1 MPRCPVRRLSV
12 KTSRGRPAG
21 VWLHNCRRA
30 GTGVGCR
37 RNTGKRGADVTDPH
51 DPGRNG
57 RRPAAGIPAWRPGM
71 AGLCL
76 LAAVASAA
84 AAPSATAAA
93 GDTALADRRISV
105 KWTVTWGGLP
115 IYRVRFRTDIADGR
129 YTAEFDARSTGV
141 VEALSKNRTFW
152 RSAGRVD
159 GAVMV
164 PETMHQRYLM
174 KRGGYRTVSMAW
186 TPAGDIAT
194 RIDPPEP
201 KSKRK
206 TVPAD
211 MQRGTV
217 DPLTALLNGLVVPRD
232 GPPCKYEASMFEGR
246 RRIDI
251 HLSFHRYGKALRVK
265 GHKLPRKATVCLLHA
280 KRVSGFR
287 TRHFKE
293 VPKLHPLKMWVVRLE
308 KAGIWLP
315 VEMALKTRYGIARAR
330 LSKLKIRKPG
340 D

>member
-1 MPRCPVRRLSV
+1 MPGRRL
-12 KTSRGRPAG
+12 
-21 VWLHNCRRA
+21 
-30 GTGVGCR
+30 
-37 RNTGKRGADVTDPH
+37 GA
-51 DPGRNG
+51 
-57 RRPAAGIPAWRPGM
+57 

-76 LAAVASAA
+76 LVAIPTAA
-84 AAPSATAAA
+84 AASATGAA
-93 GDTALADRRISV
+93 GDAALADRRISV

-115 IYRVRFRTDIADGR
+115 IYRVRFRTEIENGR
-129 YTAEFDARSTGV
+129 YMAEFDARSTGV
-141 VEALSKNRTFW
+141 VEALAKNRTFW
-152 RSAGRVD
+152 RSTGRVK

-174 KRGGYRTVSMAW
+174 RRGGYRTVEMEW
-186 TPAGDIAT
+186 TPSGDIAT
-194 RIDPPEP
+194 RIEPPEP

-232 GPPCKYEASMFEGR
+232 GPPCKYEATMFEGR

-280 KRVSGFR
+280 KRVAGFR
-287 TRHFKE
+287 ARHFKE
-293 VPKLHPLKMWVVRLE
+293 VPKLHPLKMWVVRVE

-330 LSKLKIRKPG
+330 LSKLEIR
-340 D
+340 

>member
-1 MPRCPVRRLSV
+1 VTDP
-12 KTSRGRPAG
+12 
-21 VWLHNCRRA
+21 
-30 GTGVGCR
+30 
-37 RNTGKRGADVTDPH
+37 RNTGQVGAERGE
-51 DPGRNG
+51 
-57 RRPAAGIPAWRPGM
+57 RRPATGTPGPRLGA

-76 LAAVASAA
+76 LAVVASAA
-84 AAPSATAAA
+84 AAPSVSAAA

-115 IYRVRFRTDIADGR
+115 IYNVRFRTDIAKGR

-141 VEALSKNRTFW
+141 IEALAKNRTFW

-164 PETMHQRYLM
+164 PEKMHQRYLM
-174 KRGGYRTVSMAW
+174 KRGGYRTVAMEW
-186 TPAGDIAT
+186 TPSGDIAT
-194 RIDPPEP
+194 RIEPPEP

-206 TVPAD
+206 TVPAE

-217 DPLTALLNGLVVPRD
+217 DPLTALLNGLVVPRG
-232 GPPCKYEASMFEGR
+232 GPPCKYEANLFEGR

-251 HLSFHRYGKALRVK
+251 RLSFHRDGKALRVT

-280 KRVSGFR
+280 KRVAGFR
-287 TRHFKE
+287 ARHLKD

-330 LSKLKIRKPG
+330 LSKLEIR
-340 D
+340 